1 MSLKK
6 YLEDLEPAK
15 REVLLGR
22 ETKDALHE
30 PLRQNALSM
39 RACSA
44 RLS

>member
-30 PLRQNALSM
+30 AFAAKRLSM

>member
-15 REVLLGR
+15 SEVLLGR
-22 ETKDALHE
+22 ET
-30 PLRQNALSM
+30 NALSM

>member
-22 ETKDALHE
+22 ETKE
-30 PLRQNALSM
+30 KWNLSKPESQT
-39 RACSA
+39 A
-44 RLS
+44 